1 MIRNFLFDFDNSTMF
16 FFPSVSSQG
25 VQHLTKGCELNN
37 ANACFYLSGM
47 HISGVQS
54 SAPPVAATTQ
64 PDVGRKSSS
73 GSKAVP
79 ASARTIVP
87 SADGVI
93 VKDMQKA
100 FTFAYKACELRNMYA
115 CANLSQMY
123 SRGEGTEKSE
133 EKAEKFKKMALDMQ
147 DEVKNN
153 KSIGISANALNVP
166 PIH

>member
-1 MIRNFLFDFDNSTMF
+1 MF
-16 FFPSVSSQG
+16 SVSSQG

-47 HISGVQS
+47 HISGVES
-54 SAPPVAATTQ
+54 PAPLATAAPSDTS
-64 PDVGRKSSS
+64 RKSSS
-73 GSKAVP
+73 VSKGVL
-79 ASARTIVP
+79 ASTSIVLP
-87 SADGVI
+87 SGEGAI

-123 SRGEGTEKSE
+123 SRGEGTEKNE
-133 EKAEKFKKMALDMQ
+133 EKAEKFKKLALEMQ

-153 KSIGISANALNVP
+153 KTQLAFQQMQ
-166 PIH
+166 

>member
-1 MIRNFLFDFDNSTMF
+1 M
-16 FFPSVSSQG
+16 PQG
-25 VQHLTKGCELNN
+25 VKHLTKGCELNN

-54 SAPPVAATTQ
+54 PSASVSVS
-64 PDVGRKSSS
+64 PDAGRKSSS
-73 GSKAVP
+73 GTHVGQSGTTVAV
-79 ASARTIVP
+79 S
-87 SADGVI
+87 SSGDGAI
-93 VKDMQKA
+93 AKDMQKA

-153 KSIGISANALNVP
+153 KSQLAFQQM
-166 PIH
+166 H

>member
-1 MIRNFLFDFDNSTMF
+1 
-16 FFPSVSSQG
+16 
-25 VQHLTKGCELNN
+25 
-37 ANACFYLSGM
+37 M
-47 HISGVQS
+47 HISGVQN
-54 SAPPVAATTQ
+54 SAPSVTTATP

-73 GSKAVP
+73 GPKAVL
-79 ASARTIVP
+79 P
-87 SADGVI
+87 SASSVLPSTDGAV

-147 DEVKNN
+147 DELKSNN
-153 KSIGISANALNVP
+153 KNQLAFQQM
-166 PIH
+166 H